1 MASKKSKAAPAADD
15 NLDELF
21 SGIGDDSKAKNKPPK
36 KPTSAAAKAIGN
48 DDILADLE
56 SELAPQPASRP
67 HTPRLKEAIAR
78 RSTATPPIGDDSG
91 NNKSAAAARKST
103 DSSRSLKASFTPSAT
118 SSELHDAE
126 RRGPVEQTQAQQQ
139 QQQQQSGGG
148 WWGGILSTATGV
160 MKQAEAAYN
169 QIQQNEEAQKWAEQ
183 VKGLRS
189 NLDVNTLKSYGDELR
204 NRALPTLSNIIN
216 TIAPPIGSHE
226 RLLIHI
232 THDLVGYPSLDPLIY
247 DVFSDV
253 MQQVEGGELKV
264 VQRGHDS
271 GSSRPH
277 DNAAGWDDGPWWRQV
292 DQPRELGVVKGLV
305 EGTKLCR
312 VNAESYATE
321 YFASQGGIDAV
332 KTKARSGVVEPGSV
346 RTSDVFLS
354 VQAIVTDQDKT
365 LFGRTAAAAKEKKE
379 SSGADEEEND
389 DEFRF
394 AIFIVDPVHEIEYAT
409 ISQPI
414 PAKWARWLEAPSPLN
429 EAADSPQSRVHE
441 DIRSIVEEGELDPRE
456 WVAGWLKDSL
466 TLSVGIVAQWYV
478 ARRMQVGVNHART
491 GAGEKKKKVAEDED
505 DEEEEEE
512 SDEEE

>member
-1 MASKKSKAAPAADD
+1 MASKKSKAAPADD

-21 SGIGDDSKAKNKPPK
+21 SGIGDESKSKKPSK

-56 SELAPQPASRP
+56 SELAPSPASRP
-67 HTPRLKEAIAR
+67 HTPRLKETIAR
-78 RSTATPPIGDDSG
+78 RSTATPCCL
-91 NNKSAAAARKST
+91 R
-103 DSSRSLKASFTPSAT
+103 ASFTPSAT
-118 SSELHDAE
+118 SSEPYESDK
-126 RRGPVEQTQAQQQ
+126 RPVEQAQS
-139 QQQQQSGGG
+139 QQSGGG

-189 NLDVNTLKSYGDELR
+189 GIDVNTLRSYGDEIR

-264 VQRGHDS
+264 VQRGHEN
-271 GSSRPH
+271 GPSRSH
-277 DNAAGWDDGPWWRQV
+277 DTTAGWDDGPWWRQV
-292 DQPRELGVVKGLV
+292 DQARELGVVKGLV

-321 YFASQGGIDAV
+321 YFAAQGGVEAV
-332 KTKARSGVVEPGSV
+332 KTQARSGITEPGSV
-346 RTSDVFLS
+346 RTSDLFLS
-354 VQAIVTDQDKT
+354 VQAIVTDHDKA
-365 LFGRTAAAAKEKKE
+365 LFGRTAAATKEKE
-379 SSGADEEEND
+379 SADAEEENEE
-389 DEFRF
+389 EFRF
-394 AIFIVDPVHEIEYAT
+394 AIFIIDPVHEIEYGT
-409 ISQPI
+409 TSQPI
-414 PAKWARWLEAPSPLN
+414 PAKWARWLEAPRPLT
-429 EAADSPQSRVHE
+429 PQSGDDVPGSLHNRVHE
-441 DIRSIVEEGELDPRE
+441 DIRGIVESGELDPRE
-456 WVAGWLKDSL
+456 WVAAWIKESL
-466 TLSVGIVAQWYV
+466 VLSAGTVAQWYV
-478 ARRMQVGVNHART
+478 ARRMQVGVNHNRT
-491 GAGEKKKKVAEDED
+491 KAEEEDD

-512 SDEEE
+512 ESDDDTE